1 MPRFYITED
10 ESFDISATTIMNYEI
25 MERFLYQG
33 SDYITSYCPE
43 FLDIL
48 APYIFGI
55 LNGELSAGEAIT
67 EFESRHEK

>member
-1 MPRFYITED
+1 
-10 ESFDISATTIMNYEI
+10 MNYEI

-33 SDYITSYCPE
+33 SDYIMSYCPE